1 MLSWVRRLCLGLK
14 ACNVPLP
21 TLGVVM
27 IHIFVIALL
36 CVLILY
42 VVYTYLPMDGALKKP
57 IFAVLSILFL
67 IWFIYALYGQGV
79 FAGTLG
85 SLR

>member
-1 MLSWVRRLCLGLK
+1 MVHVL
-14 ACNVPLP
+14 
-21 TLGVVM
+21 
-27 IHIFVIALL
+27 VIALL

-42 VVYTYLPMDGALKKP
+42 VVYTYLPLDGALKKP

-67 IWFIYALYGQGV
+67 IWFIHALYGQGV

-85 SLR
+85 VTARALARPLS